1 GEELGKLDRLRTPKQ
16 RNESQNVFER
26 ALGGETL
33 QNVRMKRLRK
43 DGTAVD
49 VRIVAAPMRNP
60 DGTVSGVARA
70 YEDITETVR
79 AEQQLE
85 RLAHYDQLTRL
96 PNRVSLQKELGRSL
110 SRDCTKPTPIAVF
123 HLDGFKDVND
133 TLGH

>member
-85 RLAHYDQLTRL
+85 RLGQYSRTRRL
-96 PNRVSLQKELGRSL
+96 PESRVPPWGLGRSL
-110 SRDCTKPTPIAVF
+110 YA
-123 HLDGFKDVND
+123 
-133 TLGH
+133 